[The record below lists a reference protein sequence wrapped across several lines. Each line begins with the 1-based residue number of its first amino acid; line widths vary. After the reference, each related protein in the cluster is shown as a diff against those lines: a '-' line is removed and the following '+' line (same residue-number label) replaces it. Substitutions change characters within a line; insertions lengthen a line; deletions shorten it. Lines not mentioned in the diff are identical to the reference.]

1 MRIWTIASIDMMR
14 KPDTNM
20 SGLRSMRTITTAAL
34 LCVVGFSVHFSPRQ
48 AQGQPKKAPVR
59 LSRRAVTRSIA
70 SGLKFLNAS
79 RDETGRCSG
88 SYDRRFPGGVDSL
101 VIATGIA
108 LDSKGDSEKLFKAV
122 KSAVEQKPTTVY
134 ARAMRLMA
142 FSRLGAE
149 KYGTLLAEDAE
160 FLQERQSTNG
170 GWGYG
175 VGHPT
180 TQRRPKWTDMC
191 NTTFAVLALADAE
204 MAGVKVKPEVWKKA
218 AVYLAKVQNPDG
230 GWGYEPAGGSG
241 LRLRGNSFGS
251 MTASGVTALT
261 AVMAKLPLD
270 DEARADYAASI
281 AKGRKWLG
289 ENYDIAKIPKWGW
302 GEVSYWP
309 YFYVYMLSRVAVES
323 GSSQIGGHSWQDDLL
338 GSLVSRQRPDG
349 AWRVNSKESPNDI
362 IHTCFALMAMANA
375 QKPVLINKLL
385 VAGQKPDGSDVSA
398 LASWLGKSARR
409 DARWQFIPETVSQS
423 VLDSAPVLYIT
434 AASEM
439 LISELCVAKIR
450 AYVSRGGMVIVATPE
465 GDTGKTQESFM
476 SLFAN
481 SYYHATKLPATHP
494 AFALRYKITAPS
506 PLSVTSIGDTC
517 RSRVFLVSGGF
528 AQSLQTG
535 SKTAFELTANLAAYS
550 GIGFA
555 VGAPRRPARAV
566 RVIPV
571 AKGRMIPVARLKY
584 DGDWRIGAGGMR
596 YVHNVLA
603 SALSLGVDSRMVD
616 ITLPGFDPT
625 HKLLWMTGTKTPKFT
640 SAQLK
645 SLGDYLKKGGMIFV
659 DSAMGRPEF
668 AQQTAKMIGASL
680 GVLTPSKVTLTDPLI
695 TGKFG
700 GGMGCDL
707 TKASVQNGD
716 KKTPLADMLTVIR
729 YKGRVVAVISQCG
742 ITLTL
747 DGGYAHGC
755 VAPSPNDAR
764 GLAANIILMAVT
776 R

>member
-1 MRIWTIASIDMMR
+1 MVTV
-14 KPDTNM
+14 
-20 SGLRSMRTITTAAL
+20 AAL
-34 LCVVGFSVHFSPRQ
+34 LCVVGLSVHFSTGQ
-48 AQGQPKKAPVR
+48 AQGQTKKASAR
-59 LSRRAVTRSIA
+59 LSKRAIARSIA

-79 RDETGRCSG
+79 RDETGRWSG

-108 LDSKGDSEKLFKAV
+108 LDSKGDSETLFKAI
-122 KSAVEQKPTTVY
+122 KSAMEQKPTTVY

-149 KYGTLLAEDAE
+149 KYGTMIAEDVE
-160 FLQERQSTNG
+160 FIQEHQSTKG

-175 VGHPT
+175 AGHPT

-191 NTTFAVLALADAE
+191 NTTFAVLALSDAAN
-204 MAGVKVKPEVWKKA
+204 AGVKVKPEVWGKA
-218 AVYLAKVQNPDG
+218 AAYLAKVQNPDG

-270 DEARADYAASI
+270 DEARADYTDSI
-281 AKGRKWLG
+281 TKGRKWLG
-289 ENYDIAKIPKWGW
+289 DNYDIAKIPKWGW

-323 GSSQIGGHSWQDDLL
+323 GSSQIGGHSWQSDLL
-338 GSLVSRQRPDG
+338 GSLVSRQRSDG
-349 AWRVNSKESPNDI
+349 AWRVAAKESPNDI

-385 VAGQKPDGSDVSA
+385 VAGQKPDGGDVSA
-398 LASWLGKSARR
+398 LAGWLGKSVRR
-409 DARWQFIPETVSQS
+409 DARWQFIPETASQS

-434 AASEM
+434 ASAKM
-439 LISELCVAKIR
+439 LISELCVSKIR
-450 AYVSRGGMVIVATPE
+450 AYVSRGGMLIVATPD
-465 GDTGKTQESFM
+465 GDTGKTQEAFM
-476 SLFAN
+476 SMLAN
-481 SYYHATKLPATHP
+481 SDYHATKLTATHP
-494 AFALRYKITAPS
+494 AFALRYTITDPGT
-506 PLSVTSIGDTC
+506 LSVTSIGDTC
-517 RSRVFLVSGGF
+517 RARVFLVSGGF
-528 AQSLQTG
+528 AKSLRAG
-535 SKTAFELTANLAAYS
+535 SQAAFELTANLAAYS
-550 GIGFA
+550 GVGFA
-555 VGAPRRPARAV
+555 ADAPRRPTRTLSA
-566 RVIPV
+566 IPV

-584 DGDWRIGAGGMR
+584 DGDWHVGGGGMR
-596 YVHNVLA
+596 HVHNVLA
-603 SALSLGVDSRMVD
+603 SALSLGVDPRMVD

-640 SAQLK
+640 STQLK
-645 SLGDYLKKGGMIFV
+645 SLGAYLKKGGMIFV
-659 DSAMGRPEF
+659 DSAMGQPEF
-668 AQQTAKMIGASL
+668 AQQAAKLIGASL
-680 GVLTPSKVTLTDPLI
+680 GALTPSKVTLADPLI

-700 GGMGCDL
+700 GGVGCDL
-707 TKASVQNGD
+707 TKASVKNGD
-716 KKTPLADMLTVIR
+716 TKTPLADMLSVIR

-742 ITLTL
+742 ITLPL

-755 VAPSPNDAR
+755 VAPSTNDAR